1 MMSIDPRLMERRKV
15 VAEDTAKRSVGRLLR
30 FLTLILA
37 AGAVAWLILSPWLSV
52 SRVTV
57 NGVESS
63 EANAVLVDHGVKAG
77 TPMVLINAG
86 QVVAAL
92 RDDPWVA
99 EAELQQDWPDQI
111 VVDIVE
117 RSPAA
122 WVLTAGGWTRRAV
135 DGVALPSAT
144 APDDLLARVEMPSLA
159 DQDAGSST
167 ELLGAIEFAANLPAD
182 LGQRAVLTLVEG
194 ELWAA
199 MPGYTV
205 RLGRPDEMT
214 AKALSLAALHQK
226 GIAEGSRVTLIAA
239 TNPAVSPP

>member
-1 MMSIDPRLMERRKV
+1 MSIDPRLMERRKV

-30 FLTLILA
+30 FLALILA
-37 AGAVAWLILSPWLSV
+37 AGAVAWLVLSPWLSV

-63 EANAVLVDHGVKAG
+63 EANSVLVEHEVKAG

-86 QVVAAL
+86 QVETAL
-92 RDDPWVA
+92 LEDAWVA
-99 EAELQQDWPDQI
+99 EAEIQMGWPDQI
-111 VVDIVE
+111 VVDVVE
-117 RSPAA
+117 RVPAA
-122 WVLTAGGWTRRAV
+122 WVLTAGGWARRAI
-135 DGVALPSAT
+135 DGVALPSA
-144 APDDLLARVEMPSLA
+144 AEPDDVLARVEMETLA
-159 DQDAGSST
+159 EEDAGSST
-167 ELLGAIEFAANLPAD
+167 DLLGALEFAASLPAD
-182 LGQRAVLTLVEG
+182 LATGAVLTLLEG

-214 AKALSLAALHQK
+214 AKALSLAALHET
-226 GIAEGSRVTLIAA
+226 GIADGSTVTLIAA

>member
-1 MMSIDPRLMERRKV
+1 MTIDPRLMERRKV

-30 FLTLILA
+30 FLALILA

-63 EANAVLVDHGVKAG
+63 EANSVLVDHEVKAG

-86 QVVAAL
+86 QVETAL
-92 RDDPWVA
+92 LEDPWVA
-99 EAELQQDWPDQI
+99 EAEIQMDWPDLI
-111 VVDIVE
+111 VVDVVE
-117 RSPAA
+117 RVPAA
-122 WVLTAGGWTRRAV
+122 WVLTAGGWTRRAI
-135 DGVALPSAT
+135 DGVALPSA
-144 APDDLLARVEMPSLA
+144 AEPDDVLAKVEMAMLA
-159 DQDAGSST
+159 EEDAGSST
-167 ELLGAIEFAANLPAD
+167 DLLGALEFAASLPAD
-182 LGQRAVLTLVEG
+182 LATGAVLTLLEG

-214 AKALSLAALHQK
+214 AKALSLAALHK
-226 GIAEGSRVTLIAA
+226 TGIADGSTVTLIAA

>member
-1 MMSIDPRLMERRKV
+1 MSIDPRLAERRKV

-30 FLTLILA
+30 FLALILA

-52 SRVTV
+52 SRVSI

-63 EANAVLVDHGVKAG
+63 GANAVLVEHGVKAG

-86 QVVAAL
+86 QVVTAL
-92 RDDPWVA
+92 LEDPWVA
-99 EAELQQDWPDQI
+99 QAELRQDWPDQI

-122 WVLTAGGWTRRAV
+122 WVLTAGGWTRRAT
-135 DGVALPSAT
+135 DGVALPSA
-144 APDDLLARVEMPSLA
+144 AEPDDALARVEMASLA
-159 DQDAGSST
+159 DQDAESSN
-167 ELLGAIEFAANLPAD
+167 ELLGAIEFAASLPAD
-182 LGQRAVLTLVEG
+182 LGKGAVLTLVEG

-205 RLGRPDEMT
+205 RLGRPEEMT
-214 AKALSLAALHQK
+214 AKALSLAALHHK
-226 GIAEGSRVTLIAA
+226 GIADGSTVTLIAA

>member
-1 MMSIDPRLMERRKV
+1 MSIDPRLMERRKV

-30 FLTLILA
+30 FLALILA

-77 TPMVLINAG
+77 TPMILINAG

-92 RDDPWVA
+92 LHDPWVA

-122 WVLTAGGWTRRAV
+122 WVLTAGGWARRAV
-135 DGVALPSAT
+135 DGVALPSA
-144 APDDLLARVEMPSLA
+144 AEPDDSLARVEMPSLT
-159 DQDAGSST
+159 DEDAGSST
-167 ELLGAIEFAANLPAD
+167 ELLGAIEFVANLPAD
-182 LGQRAVLTLVEG
+182 LGRGAVLTLIEG

-214 AKALSLAALHQK
+214 AKALSLAALHQQ
-226 GIAEGSRVTLIAA
+226 GIAEGSTVTLIAA